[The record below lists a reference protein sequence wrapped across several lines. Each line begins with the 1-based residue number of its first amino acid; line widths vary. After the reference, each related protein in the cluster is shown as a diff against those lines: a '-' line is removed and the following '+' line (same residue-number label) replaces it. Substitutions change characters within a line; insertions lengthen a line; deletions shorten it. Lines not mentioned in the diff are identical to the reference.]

1 MIIRN
6 SILRH
11 AERHTLALANCP
23 KGLGGRDQKRFRPSS
38 FLRIAGVSLA
48 QRNCAGSCLG
58 DDLRFGCERAP
69 ETGAET
75 GSSTAKTP
83 IFLAH
88 SFSSFGR
95 FLLFLFTVFA

>member
-1 MIIRN
+1 MNQIRH
-6 SILRH
+6 SATSRV
-11 AERHTLALANCP
+11 TTGLANCP
-23 KGLGGRDQKRFRPSS
+23 KGFGGPESYLSGPSS

-48 QRNCAGSCLG
+48 RRNCAGSCLG

-83 IFLAH
+83 IFWRILFLLLGVFFFF
-88 SFSSFGR
+88 FSSR
-95 FLLFLFTVFA
+95 FYD